1 MIKDLNIGDTIT
13 AFMAIRRSEIREY
26 NATTY
31 IVYEFGD
38 ASGRVAGVWWEPE
51 KVAVDELQ
59 EGDVVKIRGIVQE
72 YRGKLQ
78 IRVSKLRRAETGEY
92 DLADILAHS
101 QFTKEELKGRL
112 LAMTEKIENGF
123 IKTLVESFW
132 KDERFFDDYLR
143 AAAGKLWHHAFIGG
157 LAEHSLNVTD
167 LCLEMARRYP
177 KLERDHLIFGGLFH
191 DVGKIDQY
199 VITSYIDY
207 SDEGRLVGHIN
218 TADYL
223 VTSHAGKIDHFPP
236 ELLMRL
242 RHLLLAHHGQKEF
255 GSPVVPMTPEAF
267 ILNFVDEIDSK
278 MGALERI
285 RQKTGSGWSEYVNL
299 LDRMIYFGKE

>member
-1 MIKDLNIGDTIT
+1 MIKDFNINETIT
-13 AFMAIRRSEIREY
+13 AFLAIRRSDIREY
-26 NATTY
+26 NATTF
-31 IVYEFGD
+31 ITYEFGD
-38 ASGRVAGVWWEPE
+38 ASGRIAGVWWEPE
-51 KVAVDELQ
+51 RFAVDELA
-59 EGDVVKIRGIVQE
+59 EGDVVKVRGIVQE
-72 YRGKLQ
+72 YRGKPQ
-78 IRVSKLRRAETGEY
+78 VRVAKMRRAEPGEY

-101 QFTKEELKGRL
+101 AFSKEELKGRV
-112 LAMTEKIENGF
+112 LAMTEKIEDSYV
-123 IKTLVESFW
+123 KTLTDSFW
-132 KDERFFDDYLR
+132 KDEKFFDDYLK

-157 LAEHSLNVTD
+157 LAEHSLNVTE
-167 LCLEMARRYP
+167 LCLDMARRYP
-177 KLERDHLIFGGLFH
+177 NLERDHLIFGGLFH

-223 VTSHAGKIDHFPP
+223 VTSHAAKIENFPS

-285 RQKTGSGWSEYVNL
+285 RAKTGSGWSEYVNL
-299 LDRMIYFGKE
+299 LDRMLYFGKE